1 VGSFICFKPKQIH
14 SIKKINIKV
23 MKSNTLKAITLI
35 VLMLVASPQLF
46 AHALW
51 IETKATGTK
60 GKPQE
65 ISVYFGEFSENDITA
80 STKWFSDLKDFT
92 LVVVS
97 PSKKETKLTATALEN
112 KYQAFFTPE
121 EEGVYTVVMH
131 HTVKDVYGTMKLDYN
146 SSATI
151 TVGNDIK
158 GNDATV
164 NSNSISL
171 FPKDAK
177 TAKQNTK
184 ITALALYEGKIT
196 KEQKMKVIA
205 PNGWEKELWSNENGE
220 ISFTPLWS
228 GNYMLEFA
236 HTEKISGEHNGK
248 KYDEVWKM
256 ATYLITVK

>member
-1 VGSFICFKPKQIH
+1 
-14 SIKKINIKV
+14 
-23 MKSNTLKAITLI
+23 MKSNTLKAITFIL
-35 VLMLVASPQLF
+35 LMFVASPQLF

-65 ISVYFGEFSENDITA
+65 ISVFFGEFSENDITA
-80 STKWFSDLKDFT
+80 SAKWFSDLKDFS
-92 LVVVS
+92 LIIVS
-97 PSKKETKLTATALEN
+97 PSKKETKLTANALEN

-151 TVGNDIK
+151 TVGNNLK
-158 GNDATV
+158 GNEANANPNV
-164 NSNSISL
+164 INL
-171 FPKDAK
+171 FSKDAK
-177 TAKQNTK
+177 TAKKNT
-184 ITALALYEGKIT
+184 ILTVQALYEGEIG
-196 KEQKMKVIA
+196 KEQKLKVIA
-205 PNGWEKELWSNENGE
+205 PNGWEKELWSDENGT
-220 ISFTPLWS
+220 ISFTPLWT
-228 GNYMLEFA
+228 GNYMIEFP

-248 KYDEVWKM
+248 KYDEIWKM

>member
-1 VGSFICFKPKQIH
+1 ML
-14 SIKKINIKV
+14 V

-80 STKWFSDLKDFT
+80 SAKWFSDLKDFS
-92 LVVVS
+92 LVIVS

-112 KYQAFFTPE
+112 KYQAYFTPE
-121 EEGVYTVVMH
+121 EDGVYTVVMH
-131 HTVKDVYGTMKLDYN
+131 HSVKDVYGTMKLDYN
-146 SSATI
+146 SSATV
-151 TVGNDIK
+151 TVGNDPK
-158 GNDATV
+158 GNDATA

-171 FPKDAK
+171 FSKDAK

-184 ITALALYEGKIT
+184 TTALALYEGKIT